1 MESLPS
7 GITKSIVYAARHVP
21 GYLREDAEQEAA
33 LGVLIAMARFDPSR
47 GARLHTFLD
56 YRAAGAVADWWR
68 REDPA
73 TRSHRRA
80 INAGD
85 ATGIA
90 FRTTRV
96 LRNHASPEPSPEVQY
111 IRNEA
116 GCRLR
121 LAIIRRLSPRRRRI
135 LTGLYFED
143 RTCKEMAVAMGC
155 SVEAIYRSRMQA
167 LKQLRRLLR

>member
-1 MESLPS
+1 VESIPAE
-7 GITKSIVYAARHVP
+7 ITKRITYAVRRVP

-33 LGVLIAMARFDPSR
+33 LAVLVAMARFDPSR
-47 GARLHTFLD
+47 GTRSHTFLG

-80 INAGD
+80 IKAGD

-96 LRNHASPEPSPEVQY
+96 LRNHASPEPSPEAQY
-111 IRNEA
+111 LRNEA
-116 GCRLR
+116 GYRLR
-121 LAIIRRLSPRRRRI
+121 SAMCRLSPLRTRVLI
-135 LTGLYFED
+135 GLYFED
-143 RTCKEMAVAMGC
+143 RTYKDLAAAMGR
-155 SVEAIYRSRMQA
+155 SVESIGQSRAQA
-167 LKQLRRLLR
+167 LKQLRRLLK